1 MAKIVVTPKNGSE
14 ERKVFVNGI
23 AIPDVIDVS
32 LRVLPGDHDEA
43 IITIATDSFRSPYL
57 VEER

>member
-1 MAKIVVTPKNGSE
+1 MAQIAVALKNGSE
-14 ERKVFVNGI
+14 ERKAFVNGI

-43 IITIATDSFRSPYL
+43 IIKIATDSFQSPYL